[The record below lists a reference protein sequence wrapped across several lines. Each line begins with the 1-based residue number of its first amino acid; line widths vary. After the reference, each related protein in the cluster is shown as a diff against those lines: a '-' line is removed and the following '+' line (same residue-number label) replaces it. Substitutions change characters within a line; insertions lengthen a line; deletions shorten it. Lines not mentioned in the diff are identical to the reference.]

1 MKPISVEKCLDVIP
15 NKFYL
20 SLLAMNRA
28 KKLMLGA
35 KSSDEYQSIEK
46 NSYIALKE
54 IENGQVDLVQLKTSL
69 INDLNS
75 DNLFKKNIEMQSN
88 TAHLSNDFNA
98 KEIIEEEILEEE
110 LADDLNDEF
119 EITDEEDDFSY
130 INLPVEGE
138 ELEEEEEEE

>member
-28 KKLMLGA
+28 KKIMLGA

-54 IENGQVDLVQLKTSL
+54 IENGQVDVVQLKASL
-69 INDLNS
+69 INDLTS

-88 TAHLSNDFNA
+88 TSHLSNDFNA

-130 INLPVEGE
+130 INLAVEGE